1 MKEKKGNKGEWS
13 EIYVL
18 LKLLGEGNLFAAD
31 ADLNKLEEIFYPII
45 SIFREE
51 SGQKTEYNIN
61 SKIKVIDSKGKEII
75 SLPISK
81 FMDKANELLNEIKK
95 DQERAFACPSLE
107 TFLNSINCNTVA
119 KGGGAKKDIEIKV
132 HDLKTGRKPTLG
144 FSIKSL
150 IGGRSTLFN
159 PGKTTNFTY
168 ELQFKN
174 IPDIEK
180 INLEK
185 TLEILNF
192 IKNNADIKFIK
203 IDDDNFNN
211 NLILIDSNLPAI
223 LSEMLINKYIYKISD
238 VKKSVEKLEKDN
250 PLKFPKAQQP
260 FYTYK
265 IKNFLTDSALG
276 MTPAKVWG
284 GTYDATGGIIIV
296 KKDGEI
302 LCYHIYN
309 RNEFQDYL
317 LNNTN
322 LDQAS
327 TTRYNFGRIYMEN
340 NKYFIKLNLQVRF
353 N

>member
-18 LKLLGEGNLFAAD
+18 LKLLGEGKLFAAD

-61 SKIKVIDSKGKEII
+61 SKIKIIDSKGKDIV
-75 SLPISK
+75 SLPIAK

-95 DQERAFACPSLE
+95 EQDRSFACPSLE
-107 TFLNSINCNTVA
+107 AFLTSINCNTVA

-132 HDLKTGRKPTLG
+132 HDSNTQKKPTLG

-168 ELQFKN
+168 ELKFKN
-174 IPDIEK
+174 VPDIEK
-180 INLEK
+180 INSEK
-185 TLEILNF
+185 TSEILNF
-192 IKNNADIKFIK
+192 IKNNANIKFLK
-203 IDDDNFNN
+203 MDDDNFNN

-250 PLKFPKAQQP
+250 PLKFPKAKQP

-276 MTPAKVWG
+276 MTPAKVWVG
-284 GTYDATGGIIIV
+284 KYDATGGIIIV
-296 KKDGEI
+296 KKDGEVV
-302 LCYHIYN
+302 CYHIYN

-317 LNNTN
+317 LNNTKF
-322 LDQAS
+322 DQAS
-327 TTRYNFGRIYMEN
+327 TSRYNFGRIYMEN